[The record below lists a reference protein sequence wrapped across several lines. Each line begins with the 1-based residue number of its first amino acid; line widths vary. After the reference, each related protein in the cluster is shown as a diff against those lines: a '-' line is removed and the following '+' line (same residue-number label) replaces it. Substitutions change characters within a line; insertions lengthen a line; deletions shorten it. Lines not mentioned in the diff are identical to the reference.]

1 MNKNLLVI
9 TLLTATLS
17 ACAGMKDEGPLN
29 ADSYCT
35 RQQGLE
41 RGSAQ
46 YKECVHHY
54 VIEQCQAQG
63 FKSGTPEF
71 GQCVEDMEKATFTR
85 QQLDIRG
92 Y

>member
-1 MNKNLLVI
+1 MKKNLLVI

-17 ACAGMKDEGPLN
+17 ACAGMKDEGPAN
-29 ADSYCT
+29 ADTECA
-35 RQQGLE
+35 RNQGLE

-46 YKECVHHY
+46 YRQCVHNY
-54 VIEQCQAQG
+54 VIAQCKAQG

-71 GQCVEDMEKATFTR
+71 GQCVDDMEKATFTR